1 MEKILWNDD
10 FCTGISEID
19 SQHKRIV
26 DQINILIDNLDS
38 KDKSSTNKEI
48 VSILDNYGNEH
59 FATEER
65 YMRSFNYP
73 GIEEHIKIHNSFKM
87 NTVKSAVKV
96 IKGHED
102 VPEET
107 IQFLRNWWSNHITKT
122 DMEFKDYIRK
132 K

>member
-10 FCTGISEID
+10 YCTGISEID

-26 DQINILIDNLDS
+26 DQINFLINNLDR

-48 VSILDNYGNEH
+48 VSMLDKYGNEH
-59 FATEER
+59 FATEEG
-65 YMRSFNYP
+65 YMRSYNYP
-73 GIEEHIKIHNSFKM
+73 EIEEHIKIHDSFKM

-96 IKGHED
+96 IKGQED

-107 IQFLRNWWSNHITKT
+107 IQFLRNWWSNHIIKT
-122 DMEFKDYIRK
+122 DMKFKDYIRNK
-132 K
+132 